1 MMNAS
6 EHKEK
11 AYRCTKGRRVIGAI
25 TLFFCATFTANVAAD
40 SGPRIAL
47 RPTFRTRAT
56 IFNLCAYLQV
66 IARILIGPI
75 AAHIRAPS
83 NTTVL

>member
-6 EHKEK
+6 EHKGK
-11 AYRCTKGRRVIGAI
+11 AYRCTKGCVIGTI